1 MICFQIFP
9 LRANLAVQ
17 LLLFPHDFLLLDSNI
32 LLPENI
38 SYYIIAA
45 VQCTAYY
52 IFAALQRTEE
62 YFNFVENQSIVVISY
77 DKVWCQYL
85 KIDNNLGVG
94 EGEGV
99 N

>member
-1 MICFQIFP
+1 MWDH
-9 LRANLAVQ
+9 
-17 LLLFPHDFLLLDSNI
+17 LFSPFCWSF
-32 LLPENI
+32 NI

-45 VQCTAYY
+45 VQCTAHY

-77 DKVWCQYL
+77 DKVGCQYL

>member
-1 MICFQIFP
+1 MTFWIYFKN
-9 LRANLAVQ
+9 NLIS
-17 LLLFPHDFLLLDSNI
+17 LWDYHLFSPFCWSLH
-32 LLPENI
+32 I
-38 SYYIIAA
+38 SYHIFAA
-45 VQCTAYY
+45 LQCTAYY
-52 IFAALQRTEE
+52 IFAALQCTEE

-94 EGEGV
+94 EREGV